1 MAGFVFNAGGVCRVA
16 QISLTG
22 DSMEYEAFEVEE
34 VFTEHEDLIVLSL
47 GFVSAHDPLDILH
60 FSCARQCSGIEPPPV
75 EDLLY
80 VERTDQSLGCDGRE
94 VIGLIG
100 HGDSIELLLTEEGAR
115 QLGLGLR
122 ARFGF
127 NVHPALHA
135 VAMGQIE
142 AMAKAGQSNVKLAR

>member
-122 ARFGF
+122 TRFGF

-135 VAMGQIE
+135 VAIGQIE

>member
-1 MAGFVFNAGGVCRVA
+1 MLKIVDLEKRYNNSMVA
-16 QISLTG
+16 LHEINL
-22 DSMEYEAFEVEE
+22 EV
-34 VFTEHEDLIVLSL
+34 
-47 GFVSAHDPLDILH
+47 
-60 FSCARQCSGIEPPPV
+60 QSG
-75 EDLLY
+75 
-80 VERTDQSLGCDGRE
+80 E

-122 ARFGF
+122 TRFGF

-135 VAMGQIE
+135 VAIGQIE